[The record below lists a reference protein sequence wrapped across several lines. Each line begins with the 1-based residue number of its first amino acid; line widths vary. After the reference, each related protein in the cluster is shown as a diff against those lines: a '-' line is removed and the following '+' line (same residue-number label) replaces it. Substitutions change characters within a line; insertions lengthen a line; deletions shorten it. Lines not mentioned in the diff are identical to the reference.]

1 MKKNLLMTLLL
12 AISVLLVA
20 CGSDEVTENTNTKEE
35 TTKTEK
41 TTDNSKDEKKAEENT
56 ETTDE
61 NVSWEDKVKKIASSG
76 GSETEKHDEVVT
88 YARDYKTTEEELKD
102 FESYII
108 LEYKNQNYLKEVTN
122 HEYMLENIFKASVID
137 FSYEDSKASPMQD
150 FAFDFLQN
158 TKYNYRGAETADS
171 ESTLANEDQMN
182 SALEEMGKL

>member
-12 AISVLLVA
+12 AISMLLVA
-20 CGSDEVTENTNTKEE
+20 CGSDEVTEKTSTTKEE

-41 TTDNSKDEKKAEENT
+41 TTDNSTDEKKVEENT

-61 NVSWEDKVKKIASSG
+61 NISWEDKVKKIASSD

-88 YARDYKTTEEELKD
+88 YARDYKATDEELKD

-108 LEYKNQNYLKEVTN
+108 QEYKNQNYLKDVTN
-122 HEYMLENIFKASVID
+122 NEYMLENIFKAFVID
-137 FSYEDSKASPMQD
+137 YSYEDSQASPMQD

-182 SALEEMGKL
+182 SALEEMGK